1 MASVTGADI
10 LTALRALHAGIAA
23 RAEEIEKTRRLPA
36 DIAASLIRTGVF
48 RLTIPKAI
56 GGVEGTV
63 LELMTAI
70 EEMAQA
76 DAATGW
82 CAMISGT
89 SGVTAAYLRPD
100 VAKKIHGAVGAVT
113 GGIFAPRGKAIKVD
127 GGYRVSGTWQWASGA
142 SHCDWMKGGCIV
154 HEDGK
159 PKMLRE
165 GVADVRTMYF
175 PREQITLHDNWH
187 SSGLCGSGS
196 CDMTVSDLFVP
207 EEHTLSMISGRLYC
221 DGALYRFPLF
231 GLLAIGCGAV
241 ALGIARGAI
250 EDIQELAGAKMP
262 TLSRRTLAERPQVQS
277 DVARAHAQIASARAW
292 LIEEIGKSWDL
303 AGRGDNLSIERRA
316 ALRLVAVHAVD
327 AAVKATDICYTL
339 AGGTSVYRSSP
350 LQRRFRD
357 VHVITQHMMVA
368 APVYELAGRVL
379 LGLPTDPSMV

>member
-1 MASVTGADI
+1 MSQSSGSDVI
-10 LTALRALHAGIAA
+10 TALRALHDGIAG
-23 RAEEIEKTRRLPA
+23 RAEEIEQTRHLPS
-36 DIAASLIRTGVF
+36 DIAASLTRTGVF
-48 RLTIPKAI
+48 KLTIPKAI
-56 GGVEGTV
+56 GGVEGSV

-82 CAMISGT
+82 CVMISGT
-89 SGVTAAYLRPD
+89 SGLTAAYLKPD
-100 VAKKIHGAVGAVT
+100 VAQKIHGADDAVT

-127 GGYRVSGTWQWASGA
+127 GGYRVTGTWQWASGS

-165 GVADVRTMYF
+165 GVPDVRTMYF
-175 PREQITLHDNWH
+175 PREKITLHDNWY

-196 CDMTVSDLFVP
+196 CDMTVTDLFVP
-207 EEHTLSMISGRLYC
+207 EEHTLSMISGKLYC

-250 EDIQELAGAKMP
+250 EDIRELAGAKKP
-262 TLSRRTLAERPQVQS
+262 TLSRRTLAERSQVQS
-277 DVARAHAQIASARAW
+277 DVAKAHAQVASARAW
-292 LIEEIGKSWDL
+292 LTEEIGKSWEL
-303 AGRGDNLSIERRA
+303 ASRGDELSTERRA

-327 AAVKATDICYTL
+327 AAVKAVDACYTL
-339 AGGTSVYRSSP
+339 AGGTSVYRASP

-368 APVYELAGRVL
+368 APTYELAGRVL